1 MRFFLLMNMNKKLF
15 LNVIGLAIVVMTCT
29 MCQRPTASLP
39 SSPEE
44 ALAELEEP
52 DDSIRRFLEK
62 KLTDPQD
69 RKQVKKLAA
78 DVMEEFGRIDVLVNN
93 AGIAGQCLIQD
104 VTPETT
110 LESHLYYMETSEISY
125 EVLCQLKARVRL
137 NYPVRKGG
145 SVLYR
150 EKILKIQELAAL
162 SPAEKKRQDLRLA
175 ELQLSKLAL
184 MQFSF

>member
-1 MRFFLLMNMNKKLF
+1 MADLSGILIGTRYTYEELARSEDLSFKLRM
-15 LNVIGLAIVVMTCT
+15 I
-29 MCQRPTASLP
+29 
-39 SSPEE
+39 
-44 ALAELEEP
+44 
-52 DDSIRRFLEK
+52 IRQWIL
-62 KLTDPQD
+62 
-69 RKQVKKLAA
+69 
-78 DVMEEFGRIDVLVNN
+78 
-93 AGIAGQCLIQD
+93 QD

>member
-1 MRFFLLMNMNKKLF
+1 MADLSRILIGTRYTYEELARSEDLSFKLRM
-15 LNVIGLAIVVMTCT
+15 I
-29 MCQRPTASLP
+29 
-39 SSPEE
+39 
-44 ALAELEEP
+44 
-52 DDSIRRFLEK
+52 IRQWILH
-62 KLTDPQD
+62 
-69 RKQVKKLAA
+69 
-78 DVMEEFGRIDVLVNN
+78 
-93 AGIAGQCLIQD
+93 D

>member
-1 MRFFLLMNMNKKLF
+1 MMADLSRILIGTRYTYEELARSEDLSFKLRM
-15 LNVIGLAIVVMTCT
+15 I
-29 MCQRPTASLP
+29 
-39 SSPEE
+39 
-44 ALAELEEP
+44 
-52 DDSIRRFLEK
+52 IRQWIL
-62 KLTDPQD
+62 
-69 RKQVKKLAA
+69 
-78 DVMEEFGRIDVLVNN
+78 
-93 AGIAGQCLIQD
+93 QD

-137 NYPVRKGG
+137 NYPVRKGE

-162 SPAEKKRQDLRLA
+162 STAEKKRQDLRLA

-184 MQFSF
+184 MQFCF

>member
-1 MRFFLLMNMNKKLF
+1 
-15 LNVIGLAIVVMTCT
+15 
-29 MCQRPTASLP
+29 
-39 SSPEE
+39 
-44 ALAELEEP
+44 
-52 DDSIRRFLEK
+52 
-62 KLTDPQD
+62 
-69 RKQVKKLAA
+69 
-78 DVMEEFGRIDVLVNN
+78 
-93 AGIAGQCLIQD
+93 
-104 VTPETT
+104 
-110 LESHLYYMETSEISY
+110 METSEISY